1 MATSN
6 KLATSTRATIVEADR
21 INSSV
26 AIGGRTAG
34 IVAALARLAEVTP
47 PQSSLW
53 LKGDTA
59 MPLRRG
65 ILVEINSESRVSLE
79 GLIQE
84 GLISERDALIVRYI
98 QNPAEFAGAERRA
111 ALLDAL
117 RARP

>member
-1 MATSN
+1 
-6 KLATSTRATIVEADR
+6 
-21 INSSV
+21 
-26 AIGGRTAG
+26 
-34 IVAALARLAEVTP
+34 
-47 PQSSLW
+47 
-53 LKGDTA
+53 
-59 MPLRRG
+59 
-65 ILVEINSESRVSLE
+65 LE